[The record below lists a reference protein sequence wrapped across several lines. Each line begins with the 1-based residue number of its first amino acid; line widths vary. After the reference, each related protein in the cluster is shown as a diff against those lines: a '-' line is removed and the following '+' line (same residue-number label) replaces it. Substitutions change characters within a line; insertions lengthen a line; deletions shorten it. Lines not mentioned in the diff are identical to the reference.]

1 MVCMGRECSH
11 DPVSVMLLMLMT
23 TTIAFPIKNE
33 LDLDPVWSIGNDFSS
48 GILILFIN
56 AIYFYLYCS

>member
-1 MVCMGRECSH
+1 MVCMGRKCSH

-33 LDLDPVWSIGNDFSS
+33 LDLDPGH
-48 GILILFIN
+48 GQLEMILVVVF
-56 AIYFYLYCS
+56 